1 MPYQANAPT
10 STSDLRIKL
19 LGSELPILDLMRTLN
34 LLDATGIRTTTLT
47 PNEFMA
53 TEEEGE
59 HFCLNFPYRKF
70 TGKAY
75 AIGDEMN
82 LWRLMTIRR

>member
-10 STSDLRIKL
+10 STSELRIKL
-19 LGSELPILDLMRTLN
+19 LGSELPILDAMRVLN
-34 LLDATGIRTTTLT
+34 LLDVTGIRTINST

-53 TEEEGE
+53 TDAEGG
-59 HFCLNFPYRKF
+59 HFCINFPYGKF
-70 TGKAY
+70 TYKMY
-75 AIGDEMN
+75 AIGNEMN